1 MSKDIPTEKHTVFH
15 LLHSHMKTINR
26 IDHPITV
33 DEPGYLRKILL
44 EIQEHH
50 QLIVRYITDFNE
62 QITLCKNP
70 RVHAIL
76 TREANRIRATRHRE
90 AQRHEAQRRQAERRQ
105 AQRREAQRREAQRR
119 EAQRHEA
126 QRRVA
131 ERRDAADQLVRQPVH
146 DAVSPPAPKRR
157 RTAPNRLN
165 IASTKGKSYQ

>member
-33 DEPGYLRKILL
+33 DKPGYLRKILL

-76 TREANRIRATRHRE
+76 TREANRIRATRRRE
-90 AQRHEAQRRQAERRQ
+90 AQRHEAQRRQG
-105 AQRREAQRREAQRR
+105 QRREAQRR

>member
-44 EIQEHH
+44 QIQEHH

-76 TREANRIRATRHRE
+76 TREANRIRATRRRE
-90 AQRHEAQRRQAERRQ
+90 AQRHEAQRRQ
-105 AQRREAQRREAQRR
+105 AQRR

>member
-76 TREANRIRATRHRE
+76 TREANRIRATRRRE
-90 AQRHEAQRRQAERRQ
+90 AQRHEAQRRQ
-105 AQRREAQRREAQRR
+105 AQRR

>member
-33 DEPGYLRKILL
+33 DKPGYLRKILL

-76 TREANRIRATRHRE
+76 TREANRIRATRRRE
-90 AQRHEAQRRQAERRQ
+90 AQRHEAQRRQAQRRQ
-105 AQRREAQRREAQRR
+105 AQRREAQRR

>member
-15 LLHSHMKTINR
+15 LLYSHMKTINR

-33 DEPGYLRKILL
+33 DEPGYLRKILH

-76 TREANRIRATRHRE
+76 TREANRIRATR
-90 AQRHEAQRRQAERRQ
+90 
-105 AQRREAQRREAQRR
+105 RR
-119 EAQRHEA
+119 EAQRHEP
-126 QRRVA
+126 QRREPQRREAQGHVA

>member
-33 DEPGYLRKILL
+33 DKPGYLRKILL

-76 TREANRIRATRHRE
+76 TREANRIRATRRRE
-90 AQRHEAQRRQAERRQ
+90 AQRHEAQRRQ
-105 AQRREAQRREAQRR
+105 AQRREAQRR

>member
-33 DEPGYLRKILL
+33 DKPGYLRKILL
-44 EIQEHH
+44 EIQEHY

-76 TREANRIRATRHRE
+76 TREANRIRATRRRE
-90 AQRHEAQRRQAERRQ
+90 AQRHEAQRRQ
-105 AQRREAQRREAQRR
+105 AQRREAQRR

>member
-33 DEPGYLRKILL
+33 DEPGYLRKILH

-76 TREANRIRATRHRE
+76 TREANRIRATR
-90 AQRHEAQRRQAERRQ
+90 
-105 AQRREAQRREAQRR
+105 RR

-131 ERRDAADQLVRQPVH
+131 EQRDAANQLVRQPVH